1 MIKLGDTIVRMDPY
15 VGTRRGKV
23 VINSRKKEAV
33 VVEFEDGERMSLN
46 YDEII

>member
-1 MIKLGDTIVRMDPY
+1 MVKLNDTIIRMNPY
-15 VGTRRGKV
+15 GKPRMAKV
-23 VINSRKKEAV
+23 VINSRKKQAV